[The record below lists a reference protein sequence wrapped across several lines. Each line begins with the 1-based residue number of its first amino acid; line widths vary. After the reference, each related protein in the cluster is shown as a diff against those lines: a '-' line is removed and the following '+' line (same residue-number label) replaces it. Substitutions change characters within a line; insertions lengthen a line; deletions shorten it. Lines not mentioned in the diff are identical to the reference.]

1 MGNSLELFIDL
12 HDMCMPLGVFWSCW
26 SLFRAK
32 CPCVVD
38 AQMCNLF
45 LGCVVG
51 AGLFLNFCFLGC
63 GMSTCLYGMIC
74 CKMS

>member
-1 MGNSLELFIDL
+1 MLVGGKTRGGGAECAKETHEQRLTSLKLFIDL

-26 SLFRAK
+26 CLYRAK

-38 AQMCNLF
+38 AQMCKYLF

-51 AGLFLNFCFLGC
+51 AALL
-63 GMSTCLYGMIC
+63 
-74 CKMS
+74 